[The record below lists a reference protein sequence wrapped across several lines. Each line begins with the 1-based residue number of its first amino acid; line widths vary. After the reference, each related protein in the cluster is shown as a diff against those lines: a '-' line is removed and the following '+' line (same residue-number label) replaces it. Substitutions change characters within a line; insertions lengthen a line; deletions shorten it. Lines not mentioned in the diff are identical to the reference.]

1 MSMEVWGI
9 VRQMKN
15 FETDNAKTICVEL
28 KKVKKKWCIIFVY
41 WPLDTNML
49 LMKSV
54 LLWTKYLAGMTT
66 ILCRWLKLMY
76 WWIDELKTGSDS
88 SNHLSEAKDIFN
100 HTILIKKPTY
110 FKLQDK
116 NPIDLMLT
124 NTKKRYDP
132 FLWIGFSCFK
142 VSEPPQGDSLFFTI
156 QFPGVSGVQLID
168 LNKKKDWVDPG
179 ATQWFWIQ
187 NPWIGNPAP

>member
-1 MSMEVWGI
+1 
-9 VRQMKN
+9 
-15 FETDNAKTICVEL
+15 
-28 KKVKKKWCIIFVY
+28 
-41 WPLDTNML
+41 
-49 LMKSV
+49 
-54 LLWTKYLAGMTT
+54 
-66 ILCRWLKLMY
+66 MY

-100 HTILIKKPTY
+100 HTILDKKPTY

-142 VSEPPQGDSLFFTI
+142 VSEPPEGESLFFTI
-156 QFPGVSGVQLID
+156 QFQGVSGVQLID
-168 LNKKKDWVDPG
+168 LNRKKDWVDPG
-179 ATQWFWIQ
+179 ATQWFWTQ
-187 NPWIGNPAP
+187 NPWIGNLAPYPLGRCSINRPRSFLKFQNFEIGLSKCHRFVVCALRAFFKNFREKL